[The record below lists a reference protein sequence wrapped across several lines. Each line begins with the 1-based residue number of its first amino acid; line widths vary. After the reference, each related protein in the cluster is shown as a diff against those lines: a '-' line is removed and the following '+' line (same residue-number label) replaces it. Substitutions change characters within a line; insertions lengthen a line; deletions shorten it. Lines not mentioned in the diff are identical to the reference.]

1 MNQKR
6 RLQAPNSKSRAPLRQ
21 VTNLVSTAMAPSKR
35 RAATPAVKAEKETKP
50 AATKAVSRKRAAVDE
65 KTMVKSG
72 LSVAAGAGSKSF
84 SQGTMWR
91 AGESDV
97 FKKLGIKTFTMQVRS
112 RLGCPVMSR
121 YSHGAPP
128 VPTQH
133 VDKYG
138 IGKIMEMSLDHLA
151 SQVWLTCRAHVASV
165 S

>member
-1 MNQKR
+1 MPCFISVDEIPGYKWM
-6 RLQAPNSKSRAPLRQ
+6 SKVPKLD
-21 VTNLVSTAMAPSKR
+21 PSKVCV
-35 RAATPAVKAEKETKP
+35 AVVQRGLCSACVHVVTCHVVGCAPMCQLVYVGLRDLDTFEK
-50 AATKAVSRKRAAVDE
+50 
-65 KTMVKSG
+65 G
-72 LSVAAGAGSKSF
+72 LI
-84 SQGTMWR
+84 
-91 AGESDV
+91 
-97 FKKLGIKTFTMQVRS
+97 KKLGIKTFTMQVRS

-151 SQVWLTCRAHVASV
+151 SQVWLTFRAHVASV